1 MPGHIRKRGKESW
14 SVVIDLG
21 RDPLTGRRRQ
31 VRRAVKGT
39 KREAE
44 AALVQL
50 LHQRDSGIDKPPGRM
65 LLGEYL
71 EKWLQDFAEH
81 HLAPATRKRYRE
93 LLGVH
98 VIPMLGSVPL
108 AKLRPLHVQECYA
121 QVLAK
126 GRSARTA
133 LHVHRVLREALQHG
147 LRLQLLARNPAD
159 AVEPPRPERYQVPML
174 APDEVVRLLGTAEE
188 TAHGALVHTALA
200 TGLRLGELL
209 GLRWEDVDLQAGVL
223 HVRQSL
229 QHLGGYQST
238 FRQPKTHRSARP
250 VSIPVAT
257 ADRLRR
263 HRIRQAEE
271 LLAAG
276 LSRQDP
282 GLVFTDALGLPIH
295 HEAWRRSW
303 RKIVERSGLA
313 YLRFHDL
320 RHVHASLLLQQ
331 GVHPKI
337 VSERLG
343 HSGIGITMDI
353 YSHVLPGLQSQAVE
367 PLGQLLSGATGRGSG
382 S

>member
-1 MPGHIRKRGKESW
+1 MAGHIRKRGKESW

-21 RDPLTGRRRQ
+21 KDPLSGRRRQ

-50 LHQRDSGIDKPPGRM
+50 LHQRDSGVDRPPGRI

-81 HLAPATRKRYRE
+81 HLAPATRKRYAE
-93 LLGVH
+93 LLRVH
-98 VIPMLGSVPL
+98 VIPSLGSIPL
-108 AKLRPLHVQECYA
+108 AKLRPLHIHECYA

-133 LHVHRVLREALQHG
+133 LHVPRVLREALQHG

-159 AVEPPRPERYQVPML
+159 AVEPPRPERYQAPML
-174 APDEVVRLLGTAEE
+174 APEEVVRLLDTAEE
-188 TAHGALVHTALA
+188 TTHGSLVHTALA

-223 HVRQSL
+223 HIRQSL
-229 QHLGGYQST
+229 QRLGGHQGT

-257 ADRLRR
+257 VERLKR
-263 HRIRQAEE
+263 HRVRKAEE
-271 LLAAG
+271 FLAAG
-276 LSRQDP
+276 ASRQDS
-282 GLVFTDALGLPIH
+282 GLVFTDALGLPVH

-303 RKIVERSGLA
+303 RRIVERSGLA
-313 YLRFHDL
+313 PLRFHDL

-353 YSHVLPGLQSQAVE
+353 YSHVLPGLQSQAIE
-367 PLGQLLSGATGRGSG
+367 GLGQLLSGSAGRNTGS
-382 S
+382 